1 MNIQTARTQAWLA
14 ELASIQAE
22 IAVHGMP
29 PAPRPAHRR
38 TRKLK
43 PLWRKT
49 GRRCRPALVISHAD
63 RTACTSHCS
72 RLWKSVSVS
81 DDQATEVVEAFE
93 EHLAVKIKEAN
104 ARLEAQMKGLE
115 AQQKAQTWLIGTLG
129 SVIAIGVL
137 LSALSP
143 IITKMIR

>member
-1 MNIQTARTQAWLA
+1 M
-14 ELASIQAE
+14 
-22 IAVHGMP
+22 
-29 PAPRPAHRR
+29 
-38 TRKLK
+38 
-43 PLWRKT
+43 
-49 GRRCRPALVISHAD
+49 SHAD
-63 RTACTSHCS
+63 RTARTSHYS

-104 ARLEAQMKGLE
+104 ARLEAQMKGLG

>member
-1 MNIQTARTQAWLA
+1 M
-14 ELASIQAE
+14 
-22 IAVHGMP
+22 
-29 PAPRPAHRR
+29 
-38 TRKLK
+38 
-43 PLWRKT
+43 
-49 GRRCRPALVISHAD
+49 SHAD